1 MPPIR
6 SIIVMSLLRFAFYRG
21 QIVYPHPLGSS
32 LHTRSQSYDS
42 TTEMV
47 ESSVPNTLGFGIV
60 AIWIL
65 AVESF
70 YSGSLPL
77 CLKSGGLPRQLDSM
91 VIAASILTATE
102 FPNSHEWGCLIDQVR
117 HLENTN
123 YR

>member
-1 MPPIR
+1 
-6 SIIVMSLLRFAFYRG
+6 
-21 QIVYPHPLGSS
+21 
-32 LHTRSQSYDS
+32 
-42 TTEMV
+42 MV

-65 AVESF
+65 AIESF
-70 YSGSLPL
+70 YSGYLPL

-123 YR
+123 CR